1 MERNL
6 KKEKGNTKCEKD
18 QGGLKPTN
26 VLETERQEVLALED
40 GEK

>member
-6 KKEKGNTKCEKD
+6 KKKKGNIKCEKD

-26 VLETERQEVLALED
+26 VLETERQEGQALED
-40 GEK
+40 REK